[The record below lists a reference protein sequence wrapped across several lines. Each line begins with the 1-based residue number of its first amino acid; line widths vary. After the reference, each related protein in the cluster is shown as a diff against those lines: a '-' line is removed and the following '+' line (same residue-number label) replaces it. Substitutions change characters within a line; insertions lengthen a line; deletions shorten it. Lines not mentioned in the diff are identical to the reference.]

1 MASFPYPTRYQTRT
15 LNRDFV
21 IASLAWRSMQS
32 EVMHCFT
39 SFAMTKNGA
48 MTNMEIVMPGSTR
61 HPGVRSG
68 EDKKVA
74 VKAVRRHPDD
84 QR

>member
-1 MASFPYPTRYQTRT
+1 
-15 LNRDFV
+15 
-21 IASLAWRSMQS
+21 
-32 EVMHCFT
+32 
-39 SFAMTKNGA
+39 

>member
-1 MASFPYPTRYQTRT
+1 MKTSCHRERSVAIHAVRSHG
-15 LNRDFV
+15 LLHFV
-21 IASLAWRSMQS
+21 RND
-32 EVMHCFT
+32 EKNN
-39 SFAMTKNGA
+39 AMTKNGA

-68 EDKKVA
+68 EDKKMA
-74 VKAVRRHPDD
+74 ATAIQRHPGE

>member
-1 MASFPYPTRYQTRT
+1 
-15 LNRDFV
+15 
-21 IASLAWRSMQS
+21 
-32 EVMHCFT
+32 
-39 SFAMTKNGA
+39 

-68 EDKKVA
+68 EDKKMAATA
-74 VKAVRRHPDD
+74 VQRHPGE